1 MLDSEKILGIDLVR
15 IDGEDGIYGIYESV
29 DGGEEWRK
37 LAESKKIYELLQFAK
52 TKFSDATPMVLPQQ
66 IQNILTYEIMEEAA
80 DMKRKAA
87 EEKANRNWFTRL
99 LHFFKRRR

>member
-1 MLDSEKILGIDLVR
+1 MLDSEKIIGIDLVR
-15 IDGEDGIYGIYESV
+15 IEGEDGIYGIYESV

-37 LAESKKIYELLQFAK
+37 LGESKKIYELLQFAK
-52 TKFSDATPMVLPQQ
+52 IEYSDATPMVLPQQ

-80 DMKRKAA
+80 EMKRKAA
-87 EEKANRNWFTRL
+87 EEKPKLNWFTRL

>member
-1 MLDSEKILGIDLVR
+1 MLDSEKIIGIDLVR

-37 LAESKKIYELLQFAK
+37 LAESKKIYDLLQFAK
-52 TKFSDATPMVLPQQ
+52 NKFSDATPMVLPQQ

-80 DMKRKAA
+80 DLKRKKAQA
-87 EEKANRNWFTRL
+87 ETPKLNWFVRL
-99 LHFFKRRR
+99 LLFFKRG

>member
-1 MLDSEKILGIDLVR
+1 MLDSEKIIGIDLVR

-37 LAESKKIYELLQFAK
+37 LAESQKIYELLQFAK
-52 TKFSDATPMVLPQQ
+52 TKYSDATPMVMPQQ

-80 DMKRKAA
+80 EMKRKAA
-87 EEKANRNWFTRL
+87 EKKPKLNWFTRL
-99 LHFFKRRR
+99 LYFFKRRR

>member
-1 MLDSEKILGIDLVR
+1 MLDSEKIIGIDLVR

-37 LAESKKIYELLQFAK
+37 LAESQKIYDLLQFAK
-52 TKFSDATPMVLPQQ
+52 TRYTDATPMVMPQQ

-80 DMKRKAA
+80 ELKRKKAQA
-87 EEKANRNWFTRL
+87 ENTKLNWFARL
-99 LHFFKRRR
+99 LLFFKRG